1 MKVKNLLDDNGNKP
15 SEPQQQRLPI
25 EVFAPW
31 SNIIIRFKIPD
42 SIFENLLEL
51 YEEINSSKWKSFGT
65 QLVGQIDNE
74 PEVTAEL
81 REKYP
86 TWINFCNEAARNFA
100 MTQTQTVFA
109 AEPKK
114 WSNFLNDEL
123 FTRINTMWFVKQK
136 PGEYNPVH
144 IHTNCKISSI
154 AYVKTPK
161 QQVKDRKE
169 HYQTDGQVT
178 FMNNSGTD
186 MNFSASQCTFEPK
199 AGDMYVFPA
208 LQHHMVW
215 PYRSADPNDE
225 RVSISFNA
233 DMTTKSVLEKQQK
246 EQEEMMKYY
255 AEEKQKS
262 ENEKLNLNNEVKDDK
277 STDVSNINKSG

>member
-15 SEPQQQRLPI
+15 SEPQQRLPI

-42 SIFENLLEL
+42 NIFANLLEL
-51 YEEINSSKWKSFGT
+51 YDEINSSKWKSFGR
-65 QLVGQIDNE
+65 QLVGQIDDE
-74 PEVTAEL
+74 PEVTQDL
-81 REKYP
+81 QKKYP
-86 TWINFCNEAARNFA
+86 LWTNFCIEAARNFA
-100 MTQTQTVFA
+100 MTQTQTVMV
-109 AEPKK
+109 AEPEK
-114 WSNFLNDEL
+114 WSKFLSDEL
-123 FTRINTMWFVKQK
+123 LTRINTMWFVKQK

-169 HYQTDGQVT
+169 HYESDGRVT

-186 MNFSASQCTFEPK
+186 LNFSASQCTFEPK

-233 DMTTKSVLEKQQK
+233 DMTTKSVLDRQQK
-246 EQEEMMKYY
+246 EQEEMIKYY
-255 AEEKQKS
+255 EEEKQKQS
-262 ENEKLNLNNEVKDDK
+262 EVKDDK

>member
-1 MKVKNLLDDNGNKP
+1 MKVKNLLDDNENKLQP
-15 SEPQQQRLPI
+15 HTLPVQ
-25 EVFAPW
+25 VFAPW
-31 SNIIIRFKIPD
+31 ANIVIKFKIPD
-42 SIFENLLEL
+42 NIFANLLEL

-65 QLVGQIDNE
+65 QLVGQIEDE
-74 PEVTAEL
+74 PEVTPEL
-81 REKYP
+81 QDKYP
-86 TWINFCNEAARNFA
+86 LWTQFCNDAARNFV
-100 MTQTQTVFA
+100 MTQTQTVMQ

-114 WSNFLNDEL
+114 WAEFLSDEVL
-123 FTRINTMWFVKQK
+123 TRVNTMWFVKQK

-144 IHTNCKISSI
+144 IHTNCKVSAI

-161 QQVKDRKE
+161 QQVKDRKA
-169 HYQTDGQVT
+169 HYEADGRVT

-186 MNFSASQCTFEPK
+186 LNFSASQCTFQPRV
-199 AGDMYVFPA
+199 GDMYVFPA

-233 DMTTKSVLEKQQK
+233 DMITKSGLARKEK

-255 AEEKQKS
+255 EKEKQKS
-262 ENEKLNLNNEVKDDK
+262 ENEKLNLNNEVKNDK

>member
-15 SEPQQQRLPI
+15 SEPQQRLPI

-42 SIFENLLEL
+42 NIFANLLEL
-51 YEEINSSKWKSFGT
+51 YDEINSSKWKSFGN

-74 PEVTAEL
+74 PEVTPEL

-86 TWINFCNEAARNFA
+86 LWTNFCNEAARNFA
-100 MTQTQTVFA
+100 MTQTQTVMV

-114 WSNFLNDEL
+114 WSKFLSDEL
-123 FTRINTMWFVKQK
+123 LTRINTMWFVKQK

-169 HYQTDGQVT
+169 HYESDGRVT

-186 MNFSASQCTFEPK
+186 LNFSASQCTFEPK

-233 DMTTKSVLEKQQK
+233 DMTTKSVLDKQQK
-246 EQEEMMKYY
+246 EQEEMIKYY
-255 AEEKQKS
+255 EEEKQKQS
-262 ENEKLNLNNEVKDDK
+262 EVKDDK
-277 STDVSNINKSG
+277 SADVSDINKSG

>member
-1 MKVKNLLDDNGNKP
+1 MKIKNLLDDNEKKP
-15 SEPQQQRLPI
+15 EPQHRLPI

-42 SIFENLLEL
+42 NIFANLLEL

-65 QLVGQIDNE
+65 QLVGQIEEE
-74 PEVTAEL
+74 PEVTPEL
-81 REKYP
+81 REKYSL
-86 TWINFCNEAARNFA
+86 WVNFCNEAARNFA
-100 MTQTQTVFA
+100 MSQTQTVFA

-114 WSNFLNDEL
+114 WSDFLNDEL

-169 HYQTDGQVT
+169 HYKSDGQVT

-186 MNFSASQCTFEPK
+186 LNFSASQCTFEPK

-233 DMTTKSVLEKQQK
+233 DMTTKSVLDKQQK
-246 EQEEMMKYY
+246 EQEEMIKYY
-255 AEEKQKS
+255 EEEKQKQS
-262 ENEKLNLNNEVKDDK
+262 EVKDDK
-277 STDVSNINKSG
+277 SADVSDINKSG

>member
-1 MKVKNLLDDNGNKP
+1 MIMKINHVNHKKEDYPFKSLCL
-15 SEPQQQRLPI
+15 
-25 EVFAPW
+25 W

-136 PGEYNPVH
+136 PGEYNPIH

-215 PYRSADPNDE
+215 PYRSADPNDS
-225 RVSISFNA
+225 RISLSFNA
-233 DMTTKSVLEKQQK
+233 DFITKSKL
-246 EQEEMMKYY
+246 EQEQKNHQKMYEEMKKY
-255 AEEKQKS
+255 EQQKS
-262 ENEKLNLNNEVKDDK
+262 EVKNDK
-277 STDVSNINKSG
+277 STDVSDINKSG

>member
-1 MKVKNLLDDNGNKP
+1 MKIKNLLDDNEKKP
-15 SEPQQQRLPI
+15 SEPQHRLPI

-42 SIFENLLEL
+42 NIFANLLEL

-65 QLVGQIDNE
+65 QLVGQIEEE
-74 PEVTAEL
+74 PEVTPEL
-81 REKYP
+81 REKYSL
-86 TWINFCNEAARNFA
+86 WVNFCNEAARNFA
-100 MTQTQTVFA
+100 MSQTQTVFA

-114 WSNFLNDEL
+114 WSDFLNDEL

-186 MNFSASQCTFEPK
+186 MNFSASQCSFEPK

-277 STDVSNINKSG
+277 SADVSNINKSG

>member
-1 MKVKNLLDDNGNKP
+1 MKIKNLLDDNGNKP
-15 SEPQQQRLPI
+15 SEPKQRLPI

-42 SIFENLLEL
+42 NIFANLLEL
-51 YEEINSSKWKSFGT
+51 YDEINSSKWKSFGK

-74 PEVTAEL
+74 PEVTPDL
-81 REKYP
+81 RQKYP
-86 TWINFCNEAARNFA
+86 LWTNFCNEAARNFA
-100 MTQTQTVFA
+100 MTQTQTVMQ
-109 AEPKK
+109 AEPEK
-114 WSNFLNDEL
+114 WSKFLSDEL
-123 FTRINTMWFVKQK
+123 LTRINTMWFVKQK

-169 HYQTDGQVT
+169 HYTSDGQVT
-178 FMNNSGTD
+178 FINNSGTD
-186 MNFSASQCTFEPK
+186 LNFSSSQCTFQPK
-199 AGDMYVFPA
+199 VGDMYVFGA

-233 DMTTKSVLEKQQK
+233 DMTTKSVLDKQKK

-255 AEEKQKS
+255 EEERQKS

-277 STDVSNINKSG
+277 SADVSNVNKSG

>member
-1 MKVKNLLDDNGNKP
+1 MKVKNLLDDNENKP
-15 SEPQQQRLPI
+15 EQQTLPV

-31 SNIIIRFKIPD
+31 ANIVVRFKIPD
-42 SIFENLLEL
+42 NIFANLLEL

-65 QLVGQIDNE
+65 QLVGQIEDE
-74 PEVTAEL
+74 PEVTPEL
-81 REKYP
+81 QDKYP
-86 TWINFCNEAARNFA
+86 LWTQFCNDAARNFV
-100 MTQTQTVFA
+100 MTQTQTVMQ

-114 WSNFLNDEL
+114 WADFLNDEVY
-123 FTRINTMWFVKQK
+123 TRITTMWFVKQK

-144 IHTNCKISSI
+144 IHTNCKVSAI

-161 QQVKDRKE
+161 QQVKDRKQ
-169 HYQTDGQVT
+169 HYEADGRVT

-186 MNFSASQCTFEPK
+186 LNFAASQCTFQPK

-233 DMTTKSVLEKQQK
+233 DMITRSGLERKEK
-246 EQEEMMKYY
+246 EQQEMMKRY
-255 AEEKQKS
+255 EEHKQKS
-262 ENEKLNLNNEVKDDK
+262 ENEKLNLNNEVKNDK
-277 STDVSNINKSG
+277 STDVSNVNKSG

>member
-1 MKVKNLLDDNGNKP
+1 MKVKNLLD
-15 SEPQQQRLPI
+15 EPQKQTQDKHRLPI

-31 SNIIIRFKIPD
+31 ANIIIRFKIPD
-42 SIFENLLEL
+42 NIFANLLEL
-51 YEEINSSKWKSFGT
+51 YDEVNSSRWKSFGD
-65 QLVGQIDNE
+65 QLVGQVDDE
-74 PEVTAEL
+74 PEVTEEL
-81 REKYP
+81 MNKYP
-86 TWINFCNEAARNFA
+86 IWTGFCNESAKNFV
-100 MTQTQTVFA
+100 MTQTQTVMQ

-114 WSNFLNDEL
+114 WAEFLSDEVL
-123 FTRINTMWFVKQK
+123 TRITTMWFVKQK

-144 IHTNCKISSI
+144 IHTNCKVSAI

-169 HYQTDGQVT
+169 HYESDGRVT
-178 FMNNSGTD
+178 FMNNTGTD
-186 MNFSASQCTFEPK
+186 LNFSASQCTFEPK

-233 DMTTKSVLEKQQK
+233 DMITKSTLERKEK
-246 EQEEMMKYY
+246 EQQEMAKYY
-255 AEEKQKS
+255 EEQRQKS

-277 STDVSNINKSG
+277 SADASNINKSG

>member
-1 MKVKNLLDDNGNKP
+1 MKVKNLLDDNRNKP
-15 SEPQQQRLPI
+15 SEPQQRLPI

-42 SIFENLLEL
+42 NIFANLLEL
-51 YEEINSSKWKSFGT
+51 YDEINSSKWKSFGN

-74 PEVTAEL
+74 PEVTPEL

-86 TWINFCNEAARNFA
+86 LWTNFCNEAARNFA
-100 MTQTQTVFA
+100 MTQTQTVMV
-109 AEPKK
+109 AEPEK
-114 WSNFLNDEL
+114 WSKFLSDEL
-123 FTRINTMWFVKQK
+123 LTRINTMWFVKQK

-169 HYQTDGQVT
+169 HYESDGRVT

-186 MNFSASQCTFEPK
+186 LNFSASQCTFEPK

-233 DMTTKSVLEKQQK
+233 DMITKSVLDKQRK
-246 EQEEMMKYY
+246 EQEEMIKYY
-255 AEEKQKS
+255 EEEKQKQS
-262 ENEKLNLNNEVKDDK
+262 EVKDDK
-277 STDVSNINKSG
+277 SADVSDINKSG

>member
-1 MKVKNLLDDNGNKP
+1 MKIKNLLDDNGNKP
-15 SEPQQQRLPI
+15 SEPQQRLPI

-42 SIFENLLEL
+42 NIFANLLEL
-51 YEEINSSKWKSFGT
+51 YDEINSSKWKSFGK
-65 QLVGQIDNE
+65 QLVGQIDDE
-74 PEVTAEL
+74 PEVTPDL
-81 REKYP
+81 QKKYP
-86 TWINFCNEAARNFA
+86 LWTNFCNEAARNFA
-100 MTQTQTVFA
+100 MTQTQTVMQ
-109 AEPKK
+109 AEPEK
-114 WSNFLNDEL
+114 WSKFLSDEL
-123 FTRINTMWFVKQK
+123 LTRINTMWFVKQK

-169 HYQTDGQVT
+169 HYESDGRVT

-186 MNFSASQCTFEPK
+186 LNFSASQCTFEPK

-233 DMTTKSVLEKQQK
+233 DMTTKSVLDRQQK
-246 EQEEMMKYY
+246 EQEEMIKYY
-255 AEEKQKS
+255 EEEKQKQS
-262 ENEKLNLNNEVKDDK
+262 EVKDDK
-277 STDVSNINKSG
+277 SADVSDINKSG

>member
-1 MKVKNLLDDNGNKP
+1 MRVKNLLDENENKSQP
-15 SEPQQQRLPI
+15 SHRLPV

-31 SNIIIRFKIPD
+31 ANIVIRFKIPD
-42 SIFENLLEL
+42 NIFANLLEL
-51 YEEINSSKWKSFGT
+51 YEEINSSKWKSFGD
-65 QLVGQIDNE
+65 QLVGQVDDE
-74 PEVTAEL
+74 PEVTEEL
-81 REKYP
+81 RDKYP
-86 TWINFCNEAARNFA
+86 IWTQFCGEAAKNFV
-100 MTQTQTVFA
+100 MTQTQTVMQ

-114 WSNFLNDEL
+114 WADFLNDEVY
-123 FTRINTMWFVKQK
+123 TRITTMWFVKQK

-144 IHTNCKISSI
+144 IHTNCKVSAI

-161 QQVKDRKE
+161 QQVKDRKQ
-169 HYQTDGQVT
+169 HYEADGRVT

-186 MNFSASQCTFEPK
+186 LNFSASQCTFQPR

-233 DMTTKSVLEKQQK
+233 DMITKSGLERKEK
-246 EQEEMMKYY
+246 EQQEMMKYY
-255 AEEKQKS
+255 EKEKQKS
-262 ENEKLNLNNEVKDDK
+262 ENEKLNLNNEVKNDK
-277 STDVSNINKSG
+277 STDVSNVNKSG

>member
-15 SEPQQQRLPI
+15 SEPQQRLPI

-42 SIFENLLEL
+42 NIFANLLEL

-65 QLVGQIDNE
+65 QLVGQIEEE
-74 PEVTAEL
+74 PEVTPEL
-81 REKYP
+81 REKYSL
-86 TWINFCNEAARNFA
+86 WVNFCNEAARNFA
-100 MTQTQTVFA
+100 MSQTQTVFA

-114 WSNFLNDEL
+114 WSDFLNDEL

-169 HYQTDGQVT
+169 HYESDGRVT

-186 MNFSASQCTFEPK
+186 MNFSASQCSFEPK

-233 DMTTKSVLEKQQK
+233 DMTTKSVLDKQKK

-255 AEEKQKS
+255 EEEKQKS

>member
-1 MKVKNLLDDNGNKP
+1 MKIKNLLDDNEKKP
-15 SEPQQQRLPI
+15 EPQHRLPI

-42 SIFENLLEL
+42 NIFANLLEL

-65 QLVGQIDNE
+65 QLVGQIEEE
-74 PEVTAEL
+74 PEVTPEL
-81 REKYP
+81 REKYSL
-86 TWINFCNEAARNFA
+86 WVNFCNEAARNFA
-100 MTQTQTVFA
+100 MSQTQTVFA

-114 WSNFLNDEL
+114 WSDFLNDEL

-186 MNFSASQCTFEPK
+186 MNFSASQCSFEPK

-233 DMTTKSVLEKQQK
+233 DMTTKSVLDKQKK

-255 AEEKQKS
+255 EEEKQKS

-277 STDVSNINKSG
+277 SADVSNINKSG